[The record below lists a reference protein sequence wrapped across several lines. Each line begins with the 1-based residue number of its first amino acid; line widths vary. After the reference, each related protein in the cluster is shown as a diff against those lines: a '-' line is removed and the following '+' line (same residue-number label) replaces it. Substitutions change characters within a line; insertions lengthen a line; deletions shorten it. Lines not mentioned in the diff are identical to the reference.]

1 MESPHPPPRYG
12 LLCQGAGAGL
22 GREREGGGGGQ
33 QCWVGCSARSQT
45 LGGRG
50 TKRPEEGDRAR
61 VGGRAEEEGQPSAG
75 VLRVMYKGTVQPR
88 LGGNFKTTG
97 GL

>member
-1 MESPHPPPRYG
+1 MGCFAKEPGRG
-12 LLCQGAGAGL
+12 WE
-22 GREREGGGGGQ
+22 GRERGEEGDS
-33 QCWVGCSARSQT
+33 SAGWAALPRSQM